1 MFCQKYMQFLNL
13 LKVPV
18 PQKLVFMD
26 RAALTTETRLCVTV
40 NQSVL
45 TAEPHWFVELMDKP
59 MTVNVISGS
68 IRVKVGNSS
77 ERNT

>member
-1 MFCQKYMQFLNL
+1 MQFLNL

-18 PQKLVFMD
+18 PQKPVIMD
-26 RAALTTETRLCVTV
+26 RAALTTETRLCATV

-45 TAEPHWFVELMDKP
+45 VAEPHWFVELMDKP
-59 MTVNVISGS
+59 MTVNVISGNM
-68 IRVKVGNSS
+68 RVKVRNSS